1 MLRETKVDMGRL
13 SWLSRY
19 LKMISDQCF
28 AIDPLTPTVA
38 EEKKF
43 DRIFVGALGHR
54 PMTPPKPKIVVQS
67 RRRASN
73 HHCRSIA

>member
-28 AIDPLTPTVA
+28 AIDPTVA

-43 DRIFVGALGHR
+43 DRIFVRALGHR

-67 RRRASN
+67 CRRASN
-73 HHCRSIA
+73 YHCRSIA